1 MSEPAPEPLRRLE
14 AVAHAHGFSVAAAL
28 CVHRALTAGHG
39 MAQFSHPELG
49 GLGQWAGGGM
59 TMIGEMG
66 NPELRRRVDALCV
79 ALAAVPSIPDLGRAT
94 PGPAAGAR
102 GADRGARPGAS
113 ALGAPPP
120 AGAPAWTAPR
130 VVDAAA
136 TDAAATPADPA
147 APAGGAAARLAGE
160 AARSAAAAPPHP
172 DDPLATIARLAG
184 LRASGILTD
193 QEFAAGKTELLG
205 RL

>member
-1 MSEPAPEPLRRLE
+1 MSEPAPETRRRLE

-28 CVHRALTAGHG
+28 CVHRALAAGHG

-79 ALAAVPSIPDLGRAT
+79 ALAAVPSAPDPEHATSGRATLDRATPDRAT
-94 PGPAAGAR
+94 PGPAGGSR
-102 GADRGARPGAS
+102 GADRGARPGAP
-113 ALGAPPP
+113 APGASP
-120 AGAPAWTAPR
+120 AAGVPAWTAPR

-136 TDAAATPADPA
+136 TDAAAVPAGPA
-147 APAGGAAARLAGE
+147 APAG
-160 AARSAAAAPPHP
+160 AAAAC
-172 DDPLATIARLAG
+172 LAG
-184 LRASGILTD
+184 LRAPGILTD
-193 QEFAAGKTELLG
+193 QEFAAGRTELPG